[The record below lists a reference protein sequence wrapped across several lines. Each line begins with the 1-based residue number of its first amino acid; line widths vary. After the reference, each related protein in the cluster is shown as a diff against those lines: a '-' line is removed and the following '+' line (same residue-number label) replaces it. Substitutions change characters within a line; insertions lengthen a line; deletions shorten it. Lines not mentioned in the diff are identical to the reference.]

1 MTDKKKRKP
10 ANKSNVK
17 ANTSRKNNTQQNG
30 SKMQRVKSRVL
41 STLWSFFWKGTIAAI
56 FLVAIYI
63 IYLDAKISRQFEG
76 NKWELPVQVY
86 ARSMQ
91 FFPDQFLNEDEV
103 LWELKRLNYSRVNR
117 ISVPVNISFK
127 PHNHHHR
134 RAFEF
139 YDGPEVARIF
149 TLNFA
154 GKKLANIVDN
164 QGRA

>member
-76 NKWELPVQVY
+76 NKLVIASHNKGKVREIGELLAPFGV
-86 ARSMQ
+86 
-91 FFPDQFLNEDEV
+91 ET
-103 LWELKRLNYSRVNR
+103 
-117 ISVPVNISFK
+117 ISVGELNLPEPV
-127 PHNHHHR
+127 
-134 RAFEF
+134 E
-139 YDGPEVARIF
+139 DGLTFIANAEIKAIMVSMYCAPSRIF
-149 TLNFA
+149 ENQLVPPSV
-154 GKKLANIVDN
+154 KLPLRMFT
-164 QGRA
+164 G